1 VVELQGESGAG
12 GRARPTRSQVFFRI
26 RVAFLSL
33 VLLGVLVYAAR
44 DYAARRARRAWE
56 RPLSVALVLLE
67 RGAID
72 PEALQAFQ
80 ERVSA
85 LEDVLE
91 REYRRHGGGFRPIRF
106 WLFGPVAEPES
117 APVAAPA
124 PSWLEP
130 LRISLSLYRFAR
142 ASDAA
147 AGLTGAF
154 DGKVYVVLAPPRS
167 SKKALVEGLGQDG
180 GRIALTHIEL
190 SEDSVD
196 FGLFVVA
203 HELFHLLGAADRYA
217 TDGSTS
223 IPEGL
228 GDPDRVPLYPQD
240 SVEIM
245 ARARVIEPGVEKPPD
260 GLTELR
266 VGPRTAAE
274 IGWRPAP

>member
-1 VVELQGESGAG
+1 MVELQGEGGAS
-12 GRARPTRSQVFFRI
+12 GRARPTRRQVFFRI

-33 VLLGVLVYAAR
+33 VLLGVLAYAAQ

-56 RPLSVALVLLE
+56 RPLHVALVLLE
-67 RGAID
+67 RDTLD
-72 PEALQAFQ
+72 PFALRLFE

-91 REYRRHGGGFRPIRF
+91 REYRRHGGLFRPIRF
-106 WLFGPVAEPES
+106 WLFGPVAEPEP
-117 APVAAPA
+117 APLAAQA
-124 PSWLEP
+124 PSWFEP
-130 LRISLSLYRFAR
+130 LRISFSLYRFAR
-142 ASDAA
+142 RCDAA
-147 AGLTGAF
+147 SGLTGAF
-154 DGKVYVVLAPPRS
+154 DGKIYVVLAPPRS
-167 SKKALVEGLGQDG
+167 SKKALVEGVGQDG

-217 TDGSTS
+217 PDGSTS

-240 SVEIM
+240 SLEVM
-245 ARARVIEPGVEKPPD
+245 ARARVIEPGVEQPPD

-274 IGWRPAP
+274 IGWRPTP